1 LATRASQS
9 RQFGLRVATGR
20 RGVAFH
26 VGSGVHITAAHCVN
40 AFTEGAVVYTFGTD
54 AQLTRLLAG
63 DAAVMMTR
71 ESPDRVFTLSTTDDP
86 APVVG
91 STLSFE
97 CWRSGHAIGTL
108 RVVSAA
114 SDALIAKPEGPVRA
128 LPGDSG
134 APVYW
139 PSSGHVV
146 GLIRGA
152 IGPGVLQNQIVIQR
166 LEARMAGRC

>member
-1 LATRASQS
+1 MARSTSAGTRWNRRAACGVSTSRPKATYKATLIAFPRSFDDRAGRLATRASQS

-86 APVVG
+86 APV
-91 STLSFE
+91 
-97 CWRSGHAIGTL
+97 
-108 RVVSAA
+108 
-114 SDALIAKPEGPVRA
+114 
-128 LPGDSG
+128 
-134 APVYW
+134 
-139 PSSGHVV
+139 
-146 GLIRGA
+146 
-152 IGPGVLQNQIVIQR
+152 
-166 LEARMAGRC
+166 